1 MKLLKASTHESG
13 IVIEASSAR
22 NTAAIPEI

>member
-22 NTAAIPEI
+22 NSIALLET